1 MEVYI
6 RMKDKCGLE
15 NAVTHTLL
23 AMTLVY
29 AGGMSAA
36 DAANVNEVTG
46 NSASGAIIKEN
57 QTLSDTSLF
66 GWKYDDVTAATGGSV
81 TLNNADI
88 FIGSSLT
95 GLKGVYGGYS
105 AGGASTGNSVSVSG
119 YKHNTPFGNSIIY
132 GGYAGSGAADGN
144 KITFSNSKSSG
155 SLYGGWGKVGDV
167 KNSVVTITDST
178 ISSNVC
184 GGHTNVGTASNN
196 EVQITNSEISYVVVG
211 GEIFTESANANGAA
225 TNNKVTLIN
234 SSANIAYGGRVGGVF
249 YIATGDTSAN
259 GIGDATSNTLTIESL
274 KSGSAIDL
282 EQIYGGTVIG
292 KGSANGNKVIL
303 GKTGAGAVSMTDVQ
317 RLYGGGSKIGSSSLK
332 GGDANNNTIEIKGN
346 VTLGLSNTSSGGTTI
361 YGGYAAAGEAS
372 GNKITVDQGATVK
385 AYFIYGGN
393 SSSSSDSGLS
403 LTKNNQVIISGDVT
417 VGNSIAGGFATGKS
431 GVAGSVAQGNK
442 VEVTVGGKVTGPIRG
457 GISGYGSANE
467 NTVNVAGTVTGA
479 LVGGWSNNLGS
490 GVGTAN
496 SNTVTVSGT
505 VGDNIM
511 GGYSVKGGADS
522 NRLEITGNVTGYT
535 YGGYAGGSRTTDNA
549 SRNTVSIGNGG
560 TVGGNIIGGVSAKGS
575 ADNNTVQTQGS
586 GNLGGSVYGGQT
598 TAAAGSANG
607 NTVELGIGRT
617 VGGVV
622 YGGYAKGDGSTSGSA
637 SGNKVIVSGTV
648 NSTATQYTG
657 TVFGGYALTG
667 TADNNEVT
675 ISGGTIASQVMGGYS
690 STGAFGSGSAS
701 SNTVKIING
710 STVSSD
716 IYGGYTGMG
725 NANSNSILIESGTI
739 GGDIYGG
746 HTGYGTANNNSITI
760 RGAVDMSGRTIY
772 GGDSSSGNAKT
783 GNTLRFENTGGNI
796 KAIKNIDVLG
806 VSALSDNSKVLT
818 ITNGVADDLAN
829 TTVKLVASDSGLRV
843 GQQITLVQANSG
855 VIVGTTTLDQAT
867 LKKNTNAFISYD
879 FEEVAGL
886 SDKIAVVV
894 TGKEADTAN
903 ARALAESR
911 IAGVALLNQ
920 SSDLLIDQGFG
931 AVKFN
936 GEDVVKDT
944 YGFAITGGSSI
955 RYNTGSFVK
964 ANGFSLIAGLA
975 QKTTVDNGV
984 WHWGAFFENGH
995 SNYSTHN
1002 DGVDGAVRGDGDATY
1017 NGGGILARFD
1027 SASGMYGEASMRAG
1041 SIKNKFGGFAYNGGI
1056 GSYEDRST
1064 YYGAYLGLGQQR
1076 QLSKNTSLDIY
1087 GKYFYTHQ
1095 QGSDFEVLGEQVTT
1109 AAVKSSRM
1117 QLGGRLTKQV
1127 TAEVSYYGGVAWEY
1141 EFDGAADMAVAGAD
1155 LAAPSL
1161 KGSSGIV
1168 EMGIRLKPS
1177 KTDKITLDLG
1187 AQGHFGKRRG
1197 FSGGLQ
1203 INYSF

>member
-15 NAVTHTLL
+15 NAVAHTLL

-66 GWKYDDVTAATGGSV
+66 GWKYDDGTAATGGAV
-81 TLNNADI
+81 TLTNADI

-234 SSANIAYGGRVGGVF
+234 SSANIAYGGRVGGTWG
-249 YIATGDTSAN
+249 IATGDTSAN
-259 GIGDATSNTLTIESL
+259 GIGDATGNTLTIESL
-274 KSGSAIDL
+274 KSGSTINL
-282 EQIYGGTVIG
+282 EQIFGGVVTG
-292 KGSANGNKVIL
+292 QGNANSNKVVL
-303 GKTGAGAVSMTDVQ
+303 GKTGAGAVTMDKVNT
-317 RLYGGGSKIGSSSLK
+317 LYGGSQNGGGVR
-332 GGDANNNTIEIKGN
+332 GGDANGNEIAIRSN
-346 VTLGLSNTSSGGTTI
+346 VTLGTGTGSSNGTRI
-361 YGGYAAAGEAS
+361 YGGYAYAGAANQ
-372 GNKITVDQGATVK
+372 NKITIDNGAVVN
-385 AYFIYGGN
+385 AYFMYGGN
-393 SSSSSDSGLS
+393 SSGGAADGISQA
-403 LTKNNQVIISGDVT
+403 NQNQVIISGTVT
-417 VGNSIAGGFATGKS
+417 VGNSISGGFASGKS
-431 GVAGSVAQGNK
+431 GTAGSVAQGNK
-442 VEVTVGGKVTGPIRG
+442 IEVTVGGKVTGQIRG

-496 SNTVTVSGT
+496 SNTVTVSGAAGNN
-505 VGDNIM
+505 VM
-511 GGYSVKGGADS
+511 GGYSLKGGAD
-522 NRLEITGNVTGYT
+522 NNKLEITGSVTGYT

-560 TVGGNIIGGVSAKGS
+560 TVGDNIIGGVSAKGN
-575 ADNNTVQTQGS
+575 ADNNTVQIQGS

-607 NTVELGIGRT
+607 NTVEMGTGRT

-622 YGGYAKGDGSTSGSA
+622 YGGYAQGNGSASGSA
-637 SGNKVIVSGTV
+637 SSNKVTVSGTV

-667 TADNNEVT
+667 VADNNEVT
-675 ISGGTIASQVMGGYS
+675 ISGGTIASQVIGGYS
-690 STGAFGSGSAS
+690 STGNFSSGSAS

-725 NANSNSILIESGTI
+725 NANSNSILIEGSSI

-746 HTGYGTANNNSITI
+746 NTGVGTANNNSITI
-760 RGAVDMSGRTIY
+760 RGAVNLSNRTIY
-772 GGDSSSGNAKT
+772 GGSSSSGNAKT

-806 VSALSDNSKVLT
+806 VSALANNGNALT
-818 ITNGVADDLAN
+818 ITNGAIGDLAD
-829 TTVKLVASDSGLRV
+829 TTVKLVASDSGLQV

-855 VIVGTTTLDQAT
+855 VITNTTSLDQAT
-867 LKKNTNAFISYD
+867 LKKNSNAFISYD

-886 SDKIAVVV
+886 NDAIAVIV

-911 IAGVALLNQ
+911 AAGVALLNQ

-936 GEDVVKDT
+936 GEGVVKDT
-944 YGFAITGGSSI
+944 YGFATTGGSSI

-1041 SIKNKFGGFAYNGGI
+1041 SIKNKFGGFAYNGGT

-1109 AAVKSSRM
+1109 AAVKSSRI

-1177 KTDKITLDLG
+1177 KTGKITLDLG

>member
-1 MEVYI
+1 MGKKMGRQKEL
-6 RMKDKCGLE
+6 K
-15 NAVTHTLL
+15 L
-23 AMTLVY
+23 AMVVGCILTSSN
-29 AGGMSAA
+29 AWAA
-36 DAANVNEVTG
+36 DITG
-46 NSASGAIIKEN
+46 NSSSGSASLSN
-57 QTLSDTSLF
+57 QTQNSGGVY
-66 GWKYDDVTAATGGSV
+66 GWKYDDTSAATGGSV
-81 TLNNADI
+81 TLTNADVSYSP
-88 FIGSSLT
+88 GGT
-95 GLKGVYGGYS
+95 APKGVFGGYAANAAAQNNTVS
-105 AGGASTGNSVSVSG
+105 ITGTVAGAG
-119 YKHNTPFGNSIIY
+119 YAFANCSIY
-132 GGYAGSGAADGN
+132 GGYAGASTAAGN
-144 KITFSNSKSSG
+144 TVTLTNAKDTSS
-155 SLYGGWGKVGDV
+155 YGGWAVAGDAANNRITISGGTGTSATGGHSNAGAASGNNVKV
-167 KNSVVTITDST
+167 TDS
-178 ISSNVC
+178 
-184 GGHTNVGTASNN
+184 
-196 EVQITNSEISYVVVG
+196 EITYRVVG
-211 GEIFTESANANGAA
+211 GEIFTDGAVATGSASENSIELVNSV
-225 TNNKVTLIN
+225 TNTVH
-234 SSANIAYGGRVGGVF
+234 GGRVGGVF
-249 YIATGDTSAN
+249 YIATDDTNALAK
-259 GIGDATSNTLTIESL
+259 GDAANNTVTIESL
-274 KSGSAIDL
+274 KTSTGSVKL
-282 EQIYGGTVIG
+282 EYVYGGTVVG
-292 KGSANGNKVIL
+292 QGSANGNKVIL
-303 GKTGAGAVSMTDVQ
+303 GKTGAGTVSMTDVKQ
-317 RLYGGGSKIGSSSLK
+317 LYGGGVKSGSGGLK

-346 VTLGLSNTSSGGTTI
+346 VTLGLSNTSSGGTKI
-361 YGGYAAAGEAS
+361 LGGSASAGEAS
-372 GNKITVDQGATVK
+372 DNKITVDQGATVK
-385 AYFIYGGN
+385 AYYIYGGY
-393 SSSSSDSGLS
+393 SDKNAVNGLS

-442 VEVTVGGKVTGPIRG
+442 VEVTVGGKVTGAIRG
-457 GISGYGSANE
+457 GISAYGSANE
-467 NTVNVAGTVTGA
+467 NTVNVAGTVTGM
-479 LVGGWSNNLGS
+479 VTGGHANGS
-490 GVGTAN
+490 GNNAGTAN
-496 SNTVTVSGT
+496 SNQITVSGT
-505 VGDNIM
+505 AGDAVVGGWSV
-511 GGYSVKGGADS
+511 GGSAQA
-522 NRLEITGNVTGYT
+522 NRIEITGTATVTGAI
-535 YGGYAGGSRTTDNA
+535 YGGYAGG
-549 SRNTVSIGNGG
+549 G
-560 TVGGNIIGGVSAKGS
+560 
-575 ADNNTVQTQGS
+575 
-586 GNLGGSVYGGQT
+586 
-598 TAAAGSANG
+598 
-607 NTVELGIGRT
+607 
-617 VGGVV
+617 
-622 YGGYAKGDGSTSGSA
+622 
-637 SGNKVIVSGTV
+637 
-648 NSTATQYTG
+648 
-657 TVFGGYALTG
+657 
-667 TADNNEVT
+667 
-675 ISGGTIASQVMGGYS
+675 
-690 STGAFGSGSAS
+690 S
-701 SNTVKIING
+701 SNV
-710 STVSSD
+710 D
-716 IYGGYTGMG
+716 
-725 NANSNSILIESGTI
+725 SNSILIEGSSI

-746 HTGYGTANNNSITI
+746 YTAGSGNANNNSITI
-760 RGAVDMSGRTIY
+760 RGAVDLSNRTIY
-772 GGDSSSGNAKT
+772 GGSSNSGNAKT

-806 VSALSDNSKVLT
+806 VSALADNSKALT
-818 ITNGVADDLAN
+818 ITNGAADDLAN
-829 TTVKLVASDSGLRV
+829 TTVRLIAADDGLQV
-843 GQQITLVQANSG
+843 GKQITLLTANNAG
-855 VIVGTTTLDQAT
+855 VITNSTALDQSS
-867 LKKNTNAFISYD
+867 LKKSSNKFISYD
-879 FEEVAGL
+879 FEEVKGQ
-886 SDKIAVVV
+886 SDKIVVTV

-911 IAGVALLNQ
+911 AAGVALLNQ

-1027 SASGMYGEASMRAG
+1027 SAGGMYGEASMRAG

>member
-1 MEVYI
+1 MGRQKEL
-6 RMKDKCGLE
+6 K
-15 NAVTHTLL
+15 L
-23 AMTLVY
+23 AMVVGCILTSSN
-29 AGGMSAA
+29 AWAA
-36 DAANVNEVTG
+36 DITG
-46 NSASGAIIKEN
+46 NSSSGSASLNNSTQNNGGVY
-57 QTLSDTSLF
+57 
-66 GWKYDDVTAATGGSV
+66 GWKYDDTSAATGGSV
-81 TLNNADI
+81 TLTNADVSYSS
-88 FIGSSLT
+88 GSSASP
-95 GLKGVYGGYS
+95 KGVFGGYAANAAAQNNTVS
-105 AGGASTGNSVSVSG
+105 ITGTVASGGYAFANCS
-119 YKHNTPFGNSIIY
+119 IY
-132 GGYAGSGAADGN
+132 GGYAGTGAAEGN
-144 KITFSNSKSSG
+144 TVTLTNAKDTSS
-155 SLYGGWGKVGDV
+155 YGGWAVAGDAANNKIIISGGTGTSATGGHSNAGAASGNNVKV
-167 KNSVVTITDST
+167 TDS
-178 ISSNVC
+178 
-184 GGHTNVGTASNN
+184 
-196 EVQITNSEISYVVVG
+196 EIEYRVVG
-211 GEIFTESANANGAA
+211 GEIFTGSAPGTTA
-225 TNNKVTLIN
+225 TGSASGNSIELVNSVTN
-234 SSANIAYGGRVGGVF
+234 TVYGGRVGGTFDVS
-249 YIATGDTSAN
+249 TGDSSAVAE
-259 GIGDATSNTLTIESL
+259 GDATNNTVTIESL
-274 KSGSAIDL
+274 KTSAGSVKL
-282 EQIYGGTVIG
+282 EQVYGGTVIG

-417 VGNSIAGGFATGKS
+417 VGNSIAGGFANGKS
-431 GVAGSVAQGNK
+431 GVTGSVAQGNK
-442 VEVTVGGKVTGPIRG
+442 VEVTVGGKVTGAIRG
-457 GISGYGSANE
+457 GISAYGSANE

-505 VGDNIM
+505 AGDNVM
-511 GGYSVKGGADS
+511 GGYS
-522 NRLEITGNVTGYT
+522 
-535 YGGYAGGSRTTDNA
+535 
-549 SRNTVSIGNGG
+549 
-560 TVGGNIIGGVSAKGS
+560 
-575 ADNNTVQTQGS
+575 
-586 GNLGGSVYGGQT
+586 
-598 TAAAGSANG
+598 
-607 NTVELGIGRT
+607 
-617 VGGVV
+617 
-622 YGGYAKGDGSTSGSA
+622 
-637 SGNKVIVSGTV
+637 
-648 NSTATQYTG
+648 
-657 TVFGGYALTG
+657 LTG
-667 TADNNEVT
+667 AADNNEVT
-675 ISGGTIASQVMGGYS
+675 ISGGTIASQVIGGYS
-690 STGAFGSGSAS
+690 STGNFSSGSAS

-746 HTGYGTANNNSITI
+746 NTGYGTANNNSITI
-760 RGAVDMSGRTIY
+760 RGAVNLSGRTIY
-772 GGDSSSGNAKT
+772 GGSSSSGNAKT

-806 VSALSDNSKVLT
+806 VSALADNSKALT
-818 ITNGVADDLAN
+818 ITNGAADDLAN
-829 TTVKLVASDSGLRV
+829 TTVRLIAADDGLQV
-843 GQQITLVQANSG
+843 GKQITLLTANAG
-855 VIVGTTTLDQAT
+855 VITNSTALDQSS
-867 LKKNTNAFISYD
+867 LKKSSNKFISYD
-879 FEEVAGL
+879 FEEVKGL
-886 SDKIAVVV
+886 SNQIAVTV

-936 GEDVVKDT
+936 GEGVAKDT
-944 YGFAITGGSSI
+944 YGFAIMGGSSI

-975 QKTTVDNGV
+975 QKTTMDNGV

-1041 SIKNKFGGFAYNGGI
+1041 IIKNKFGGFAYNGGI

-1087 GKYFYTHQ
+1087 GKYFYIHQ

-1117 QLGGRLTKQV
+1117 QIGGRLTKQL
-1127 TAEVSYYGGVAWEY
+1127 TADVSYYGGVAWEY

-1177 KTDKITLDLG
+1177 KTGKITLDLG

>member
-1 MEVYI
+1 MGRQKEL
-6 RMKDKCGLE
+6 K
-15 NAVTHTLL
+15 L
-23 AMTLVY
+23 AMVVGCILTSSN
-29 AGGMSAA
+29 AWAA
-36 DAANVNEVTG
+36 DITG
-46 NSASGAIIKEN
+46 NSSSGSASLSN
-57 QTLSDTSLF
+57 QTQNNGGVY
-66 GWKYDDVTAATGGSV
+66 GWKYDDTSAATGGSV
-81 TLNNADI
+81 TLTNADVSY
-88 FIGSSLT
+88 GSGGT
-95 GLKGVYGGYS
+95 APKGVFGGYAANAAAQNNTVS
-105 AGGASTGNSVSVSG
+105 ITGTNVSVG
-119 YKHNTPFGNSIIY
+119 YAFANCSIY
-132 GGYAGSGAADGN
+132 GGYAGSGTAAGN
-144 KITFSNSKSSG
+144 TVTLTNAKDTSS
-155 SLYGGWGKVGDV
+155 YGGWAVAGDAANNKIIISGGTGTSATGGHSNAGAASGNNVKV
-167 KNSVVTITDST
+167 TDS
-178 ISSNVC
+178 
-184 GGHTNVGTASNN
+184 
-196 EVQITNSEISYVVVG
+196 EIEYRVVG
-211 GEIFTESANANGAA
+211 GEIFTGSAPGTTA
-225 TNNKVTLIN
+225 TGSASGNSIELVNSVTN
-234 SSANIAYGGRVGGVF
+234 TVYGGRVGGTFDVS
-249 YIATGDTSAN
+249 TGDSSAVAE
-259 GIGDATSNTLTIESL
+259 GDATNNTVTIESL
-274 KSGSAIDL
+274 KTSAGSVKL
-282 EQIYGGTVIG
+282 EQVYGGTVIG

-417 VGNSIAGGFATGKS
+417 VGNSIAGGFANGKS
-431 GVAGSVAQGNK
+431 GVTGSVAQGNK
-442 VEVTVGGKVTGPIRG
+442 VEVTVGGKVTGAIRG
-457 GISGYGSANE
+457 GISAYGSANE
-467 NTVNVAGTVTGA
+467 NTVNVAGTVTGM
-479 LVGGWSNNLGS
+479 VTGGHANGS
-490 GVGTAN
+490 GNNAGTAN
-496 SNTVTVSGT
+496 SNQITVSGT
-505 VGDNIM
+505 AGNAVVG
-511 GGYSVKGGADS
+511 GWSVAGSAQA
-522 NRLEITGNVTGYT
+522 NRIEITGTATVTGAI
-535 YGGYAGGSRTTDNA
+535 YGGYAGG
-549 SRNTVSIGNGG
+549 G
-560 TVGGNIIGGVSAKGS
+560 
-575 ADNNTVQTQGS
+575 
-586 GNLGGSVYGGQT
+586 
-598 TAAAGSANG
+598 
-607 NTVELGIGRT
+607 
-617 VGGVV
+617 
-622 YGGYAKGDGSTSGSA
+622 
-637 SGNKVIVSGTV
+637 
-648 NSTATQYTG
+648 
-657 TVFGGYALTG
+657 
-667 TADNNEVT
+667 
-675 ISGGTIASQVMGGYS
+675 
-690 STGAFGSGSAS
+690 S
-701 SNTVKIING
+701 SNV
-710 STVSSD
+710 D
-716 IYGGYTGMG
+716 
-725 NANSNSILIESGTI
+725 SNSILIESGTI

-746 HTGYGTANNNSITI
+746 YTGGSGNANNNSITI
-760 RGAVDMSGRTIY
+760 RGAVDLSNRTIY
-772 GGDSSSGNAKT
+772 GGSSSSGNAKT

-806 VSALSDNSKVLT
+806 VSALADNSKVLT
-818 ITNGVADDLAN
+818 ITNGTSGDLAN
-829 TTVKLVASDSGLRV
+829 TTVRLIAADDGLQV
-843 GQQITLVQANSG
+843 GKQITLLTANAG
-855 VIVGTTTLDQAT
+855 VITNSTALDQSS
-867 LKKNTNAFISYD
+867 LKKSSNKFISYD
-879 FEEVAGL
+879 FEEVKGQ
-886 SDKIAVVV
+886 SDKIVVTV

-911 IAGVALLNQ
+911 AAGVALLNQ

-1027 SASGMYGEASMRAG
+1027 SAGGMYGEASMRAG
-1041 SIKNKFGGFAYNGGI
+1041 SIKNKFGGFAYNGGT

-1177 KTDKITLDLG
+1177 KTGKITLDLG

>member
-1 MEVYI
+1 
-6 RMKDKCGLE
+6 
-15 NAVTHTLL
+15 
-23 AMTLVY
+23 
-29 AGGMSAA
+29 
-36 DAANVNEVTG
+36 
-46 NSASGAIIKEN
+46 
-57 QTLSDTSLF
+57 
-66 GWKYDDVTAATGGSV
+66 
-81 TLNNADI
+81 
-88 FIGSSLT
+88 
-95 GLKGVYGGYS
+95 
-105 AGGASTGNSVSVSG
+105 
-119 YKHNTPFGNSIIY
+119 
-132 GGYAGSGAADGN
+132 
-144 KITFSNSKSSG
+144 
-155 SLYGGWGKVGDV
+155 
-167 KNSVVTITDST
+167 
-178 ISSNVC
+178 
-184 GGHTNVGTASNN
+184 
-196 EVQITNSEISYVVVG
+196 
-211 GEIFTESANANGAA
+211 
-225 TNNKVTLIN
+225 
-234 SSANIAYGGRVGGVF
+234 
-249 YIATGDTSAN
+249 
-259 GIGDATSNTLTIESL
+259 
-274 KSGSAIDL
+274 
-282 EQIYGGTVIG
+282 
-292 KGSANGNKVIL
+292 
-303 GKTGAGAVSMTDVQ
+303 MTDVQ

-417 VGNSIAGGFATGKS
+417 VGNSIAGGFANGKS
-431 GVAGSVAQGNK
+431 GVTGSVAQGNK
-442 VEVTVGGKVTGPIRG
+442 VEVTVGGKVTGAIRG
-457 GISGYGSANE
+457 GISAYGSANE
-467 NTVNVAGTVTGA
+467 NTVNVAGTVTGM
-479 LVGGWSNNLGS
+479 VTGGHANGS
-490 GVGTAN
+490 GNNAGTAN
-496 SNTVTVSGT
+496 SNQITVSGT
-505 VGDNIM
+505 AGNAVVG
-511 GGYSVKGGADS
+511 GWSVAGSAQA
-522 NRLEITGNVTGYT
+522 NRIEITGTATVTG
-535 YGGYAGGSRTTDNA
+535 A
-549 SRNTVSIGNGG
+549 
-560 TVGGNIIGGVSAKGS
+560 
-575 ADNNTVQTQGS
+575 
-586 GNLGGSVYGGQT
+586 
-598 TAAAGSANG
+598 
-607 NTVELGIGRT
+607 
-617 VGGVV
+617 
-622 YGGYAKGDGSTSGSA
+622 
-637 SGNKVIVSGTV
+637 
-648 NSTATQYTG
+648 
-657 TVFGGYALTG
+657 
-667 TADNNEVT
+667 
-675 ISGGTIASQVMGGYS
+675 
-690 STGAFGSGSAS
+690 
-701 SNTVKIING
+701 
-710 STVSSD
+710 

-760 RGAVDMSGRTIY
+760 RGAVDLSGRTIY

-806 VSALSDNSKVLT
+806 VSALADNSKVLT
-818 ITNGVADDLAN
+818 ITNGAADDLAN

-855 VIVGTTTLDQAT
+855 VITGTTILDQAT
-867 LKKNTNAFISYD
+867 LKKNTNAFIRYD

-944 YGFAITGGSSI
+944 YGFAIMGGSSI

-984 WHWGAFFENGH
+984 WHLGAFFENGH

-1017 NGGGILARFD
+1017 NGGILARFD
-1027 SASGMYGEASMRAG
+1027 SAGGMYGEASMRAG
-1041 SIKNKFGGFAYNGGI
+1041 SIKNKFGGFAYNGGT

>member
-1 MEVYI
+1 MGKKMGRQKEL
-6 RMKDKCGLE
+6 K
-15 NAVTHTLL
+15 L
-23 AMTLVY
+23 AMVVGCILTSSN
-29 AGGMSAA
+29 AWDA
-36 DAANVNEVTG
+36 DITG
-46 NSASGAIIKEN
+46 NSSSGSASLSN
-57 QTLSDTSLF
+57 QTQNSGGVYGL
-66 GWKYDDVTAATGGSV
+66 KYDDTSAATGGSV
-81 TLNNADI
+81 TLTNADVSY
-88 FIGSSLT
+88 GSGGT
-95 GLKGVYGGYS
+95 APKGVFGGYAANAAAQNNTVS
-105 AGGASTGNSVSVSG
+105 ITGTNVSVG
-119 YKHNTPFGNSIIY
+119 YAFANCSIY
-132 GGYAGSGAADGN
+132 GGYAGSGTAAGN
-144 KITFSNSKSSG
+144 TVTLTNAKDTSS
-155 SLYGGWGKVGDV
+155 YGGWAVAGDAANNKIIISGGTGTSATGGHSNAGAASGNNVKV
-167 KNSVVTITDST
+167 TDS
-178 ISSNVC
+178 
-184 GGHTNVGTASNN
+184 
-196 EVQITNSEISYVVVG
+196 EIEYRVVG
-211 GEIFTESANANGAA
+211 GEIFTGSAPGTTA
-225 TNNKVTLIN
+225 TGSASGNSIELVNSVTN
-234 SSANIAYGGRVGGVF
+234 TVYGGRVGGTFDVS
-249 YIATGDTSAN
+249 TGDSSAVAE
-259 GIGDATSNTLTIESL
+259 GDATNNTVTIESL
-274 KSGSAIDL
+274 KTSAGSVKL
-282 EQIYGGTVIG
+282 EQVYGGTVIG

-417 VGNSIAGGFATGKS
+417 VGNSIAGGFANGKS
-431 GVAGSVAQGNK
+431 GVTGSVAQGNK
-442 VEVTVGGKVTGPIRG
+442 VEVTVGGKVTGAIRG
-457 GISGYGSANE
+457 GISAYGSANE
-467 NTVNVAGTVTGA
+467 NTVNVVGTVTGM
-479 LVGGWSNNLGS
+479 VTGGHANGS
-490 GVGTAN
+490 GNNAGTAN
-496 SNTVTVSGT
+496 SNQITVSGT
-505 VGDNIM
+505 AGNAVVG
-511 GGYSVKGGADS
+511 GWSAAGSAQA
-522 NRLEITGNVTGYT
+522 NRIEITGTATVTGAI
-535 YGGYAGGSRTTDNA
+535 YGGYAGG
-549 SRNTVSIGNGG
+549 G
-560 TVGGNIIGGVSAKGS
+560 
-575 ADNNTVQTQGS
+575 
-586 GNLGGSVYGGQT
+586 
-598 TAAAGSANG
+598 
-607 NTVELGIGRT
+607 
-617 VGGVV
+617 
-622 YGGYAKGDGSTSGSA
+622 
-637 SGNKVIVSGTV
+637 
-648 NSTATQYTG
+648 
-657 TVFGGYALTG
+657 
-667 TADNNEVT
+667 
-675 ISGGTIASQVMGGYS
+675 
-690 STGAFGSGSAS
+690 S
-701 SNTVKIING
+701 SNV
-710 STVSSD
+710 D
-716 IYGGYTGMG
+716 
-725 NANSNSILIESGTI
+725 SNSILIESGTI

-746 HTGYGTANNNSITI
+746 YTGGSGNANNNSITI
-760 RGAVDMSGRTIY
+760 RGAVNLSGRTIY
-772 GGDSSSGNAKT
+772 GGSSNSGNAKT

-806 VSALSDNSKVLT
+806 VSALSDNSKALT
-818 ITNGVADDLAN
+818 ITNGAADDLAN
-829 TTVKLVASDSGLRV
+829 TTVRLIAADDGLQV
-843 GQQITLVQANSG
+843 GKQITLLTANAG
-855 VIVGTTTLDQAT
+855 VITNSTALDQSS
-867 LKKNTNAFISYD
+867 LKKSSNKFISYD
-879 FEEVAGL
+879 FEEVKGQ
-886 SDKIAVVV
+886 SDKIVVTV

-911 IAGVALLNQ
+911 AAGVALLNQ

-964 ANGFSLIAGLA
+964 ANGFSLIAGLV

-1027 SASGMYGEASMRAG
+1027 SAGGMYGEASMRAG
-1041 SIKNKFGGFAYNGGI
+1041 SIKNKFGGFAYNGGT

>member
-1 MEVYI
+1 MGRQKEL
-6 RMKDKCGLE
+6 K
-15 NAVTHTLL
+15 L
-23 AMTLVY
+23 AMVVGCILTSSN
-29 AGGMSAA
+29 AWAA
-36 DAANVNEVTG
+36 DITG
-46 NSASGAIIKEN
+46 NSSSGSASLSN
-57 QTLSDTSLF
+57 QTQNSGGVY
-66 GWKYDDVTAATGGSV
+66 GWKYDDTSAATGGSV
-81 TLNNADI
+81 TLTNADVSYSN
-88 FIGSSLT
+88 SSSASP
-95 GLKGVYGGYS
+95 KGVFGGYAANAAAQNNTVS
-105 AGGASTGNSVSVSG
+105 ITGTVASGGYAFANCS
-119 YKHNTPFGNSIIY
+119 IY
-132 GGYAGSGAADGN
+132 GGYAGSGTAAGN
-144 KITFSNSKSSG
+144 TVTLTNAKDTSS
-155 SLYGGWGKVGDV
+155 YGGWAVAGDAANNRITISGGTGTSATGGHSNAGAASGNNVKV
-167 KNSVVTITDST
+167 TDS
-178 ISSNVC
+178 
-184 GGHTNVGTASNN
+184 
-196 EVQITNSEISYVVVG
+196 EIEYRVVG
-211 GEIFTESANANGAA
+211 GEIFTDGAVATGSASGNSIELVNSV
-225 TNNKVTLIN
+225 TNTVH
-234 SSANIAYGGRVGGVF
+234 GGRVGGTFDVS
-249 YIATGDTSAN
+249 TGDSSAVAE
-259 GIGDATSNTLTIESL
+259 GDATNNTVTIESL
-274 KSGSAIDL
+274 KTSAGSVKL
-282 EQIYGGTVIG
+282 EQVYGGTVIG

-442 VEVTVGGKVTGPIRG
+442 VEVTVGGKVTGAIRG
-457 GISGYGSANE
+457 GISAYGSANE
-467 NTVNVAGTVTGA
+467 NTVNVAGTVTGM
-479 LVGGWSNNLGS
+479 VTGGHANGS
-490 GVGTAN
+490 GNNAGTAN
-496 SNTVTVSGT
+496 SNQITVSGT
-505 VGDNIM
+505 AGNAVVG
-511 GGYSVKGGADS
+511 GWSVAGSAQA
-522 NRLEITGNVTGYT
+522 NRIEITG
-535 YGGYAGGSRTTDNA
+535 
-549 SRNTVSIGNGG
+549 
-560 TVGGNIIGGVSAKGS
+560 
-575 ADNNTVQTQGS
+575 
-586 GNLGGSVYGGQT
+586 
-598 TAAAGSANG
+598 TA
-607 NTVELGIGRT
+607 
-617 VGGVV
+617 
-622 YGGYAKGDGSTSGSA
+622 
-637 SGNKVIVSGTV
+637 
-648 NSTATQYTG
+648 
-657 TVFGGYALTG
+657 
-667 TADNNEVT
+667 
-675 ISGGTIASQVMGGYS
+675 
-690 STGAFGSGSAS
+690 
-701 SNTVKIING
+701 
-710 STVSSD
+710 TVSSD

-760 RGAVDMSGRTIY
+760 RGAVNLSGRTIY
-772 GGDSSSGNAKT
+772 GGSSNSGNAKT

-806 VSALSDNSKVLT
+806 VSALADNSKALT
-818 ITNGVADDLAN
+818 ITNGAADDLAN
-829 TTVKLVASDSGLRV
+829 TTVRLIAADDGLQV
-843 GQQITLVQANSG
+843 GKQITLLTANAG
-855 VIVGTTTLDQAT
+855 VITNSTALDQSS
-867 LKKNTNAFISYD
+867 LKKSSNKFISYD
-879 FEEVAGL
+879 FEEVKGQ
-886 SDKIAVVV
+886 SDKIVVTV

-911 IAGVALLNQ
+911 AAGVALLNQ

-1027 SASGMYGEASMRAG
+1027 SAGGMYGEASMRAG
-1041 SIKNKFGGFAYNGGI
+1041 SIKNKFGGFAYNGGT

-1117 QLGGRLTKQV
+1117 QIGGRLTKQV

-1177 KTDKITLDLG
+1177 KTGKITLDLG

>member
-1 MEVYI
+1 MGRQKEL
-6 RMKDKCGLE
+6 K
-15 NAVTHTLL
+15 L
-23 AMTLVY
+23 AMVVGCILTSSN
-29 AGGMSAA
+29 AWAA
-36 DAANVNEVTG
+36 DITG
-46 NSASGAIIKEN
+46 NSSSGSASLSN
-57 QTLSDTSLF
+57 QTQNSGGVY
-66 GWKYDDVTAATGGSV
+66 GWKYDDTSAATGGSV
-81 TLNNADI
+81 TLTNADVSYSS
-88 FIGSSLT
+88 GSSASP
-95 GLKGVYGGYS
+95 KGVFGGYAANAAAQNNTVS
-105 AGGASTGNSVSVSG
+105 ITGTVAGAG
-119 YKHNTPFGNSIIY
+119 YAFANCSIY
-132 GGYAGSGAADGN
+132 GGYAGSGTAAGN
-144 KITFSNSKSSG
+144 TVTLTNAKDTSS
-155 SLYGGWGKVGDV
+155 YGGWAVAGDAANNRITISGGTGTSATGGHSNAGAASGNNVKV
-167 KNSVVTITDST
+167 TDS
-178 ISSNVC
+178 
-184 GGHTNVGTASNN
+184 
-196 EVQITNSEISYVVVG
+196 EIEYRVVG
-211 GEIFTESANANGAA
+211 GEIFTDGAVATGSASENSIELVNSV
-225 TNNKVTLIN
+225 TNTVH
-234 SSANIAYGGRVGGVF
+234 GGRVGGTFDVS
-249 YIATGDTSAN
+249 TGDSSAVAE
-259 GIGDATSNTLTIESL
+259 GDATNNTVTIESL
-274 KSGSAIDL
+274 KTSAGSVKL
-282 EQIYGGTVIG
+282 EQVYGGTVIG

-303 GKTGAGAVSMTDVQ
+303 GKTGAGTVSMTDVKQ
-317 RLYGGGSKIGSSSLK
+317 LYGGGVKSGSGGLK

-361 YGGYAAAGEAS
+361 LGGSAFAGEAS
-372 GNKITVDQGATVK
+372 GNKITVDQGATVN
-385 AYFIYGGN
+385 AYYIYGGY
-393 SSSSSDSGLS
+393 SDKNAVNGIS
-403 LTKNNQVIISGDVT
+403 LAKNNQVIISGDVT
-417 VGNSIAGGFATGKS
+417 VGNSISGGFASGKS
-431 GVAGSVAQGNK
+431 GTAGSVAQGNK
-442 VEVTVGGKVTGPIRG
+442 IEVTVGGKVTGPIRG

-467 NTVNVAGTVTGA
+467 NTVNVAGTVTGM
-479 LVGGWSNNLGS
+479 VTGGHANGS
-490 GVGTAN
+490 GNNAGTAN
-496 SNTVTVSGT
+496 SNQITVSGT
-505 VGDNIM
+505 AGNAVVG
-511 GGYSVKGGADS
+511 GWSAAGSAQA
-522 NRLEITGNVTGYT
+522 NRIEITGTATVTGT
-535 YGGYAGGSRTTDNA
+535 IYGGYAGG
-549 SRNTVSIGNGG
+549 G
-560 TVGGNIIGGVSAKGS
+560 
-575 ADNNTVQTQGS
+575 
-586 GNLGGSVYGGQT
+586 
-598 TAAAGSANG
+598 
-607 NTVELGIGRT
+607 
-617 VGGVV
+617 
-622 YGGYAKGDGSTSGSA
+622 
-637 SGNKVIVSGTV
+637 
-648 NSTATQYTG
+648 
-657 TVFGGYALTG
+657 
-667 TADNNEVT
+667 
-675 ISGGTIASQVMGGYS
+675 
-690 STGAFGSGSAS
+690 S
-701 SNTVKIING
+701 SNV
-710 STVSSD
+710 D
-716 IYGGYTGMG
+716 
-725 NANSNSILIESGTI
+725 SNSILIESGTI

-746 HTGYGTANNNSITI
+746 YTAGSGNANNNSITI
-760 RGAVDMSGRTIY
+760 RGAVNLSGRTIY

-806 VSALSDNSKVLT
+806 VSALADNSKALT
-818 ITNGVADDLAN
+818 ITNGAADDLAN
-829 TTVKLVASDSGLRV
+829 TTVRLIAADDGLQV
-843 GQQITLVQANSG
+843 GKQITLLTANAG
-855 VIVGTTTLDQAT
+855 VITNSTALDQSS
-867 LKKNTNAFISYD
+867 LKKSSNKFISYD
-879 FEEVAGL
+879 FEEVKGL
-886 SDKIAVVV
+886 SNQIAVTV

-911 IAGVALLNQ
+911 AAGVALLNQ

-1027 SASGMYGEASMRAG
+1027 SAGGMYGEASMRAG
-1041 SIKNKFGGFAYNGGI
+1041 SIKNKFGGFAYNGGT

>member
-1 MEVYI
+1 MGRQKEL
-6 RMKDKCGLE
+6 K
-15 NAVTHTLL
+15 L
-23 AMTLVY
+23 AMVVGCILTSSN
-29 AGGMSAA
+29 AWAA
-36 DAANVNEVTG
+36 DITG
-46 NSASGAIIKEN
+46 NSSSGSASLSN
-57 QTLSDTSLF
+57 QTQNSGGVY
-66 GWKYDDVTAATGGSV
+66 GWKYDDTSAATGGSV
-81 TLNNADI
+81 TLTNADVSY
-88 FIGSSLT
+88 SSSSSASP
-95 GLKGVYGGYS
+95 KGVFGGYAANAAAQNNTVS
-105 AGGASTGNSVSVSG
+105 ITGTVASGGYAFANCS
-119 YKHNTPFGNSIIY
+119 IY
-132 GGYAGSGAADGN
+132 GGYAGSGTAAGN
-144 KITFSNSKSSG
+144 TVTLTNAKDTSS
-155 SLYGGWGKVGDV
+155 YGGWAVAGDAANNRITISGGTGTSATGGHSNAGAASGNNVKV
-167 KNSVVTITDST
+167 TDS
-178 ISSNVC
+178 
-184 GGHTNVGTASNN
+184 
-196 EVQITNSEISYVVVG
+196 EIEYRVVG
-211 GEIFTESANANGAA
+211 GEIFTDGAVATGSASGNSIELVNSV
-225 TNNKVTLIN
+225 TNTVH
-234 SSANIAYGGRVGGVF
+234 GGRVGGTFDVS
-249 YIATGDTSAN
+249 TGDSSAVAE
-259 GIGDATSNTLTIESL
+259 GDATNNTVTIESL
-274 KSGSAIDL
+274 KTSAGSVKL
-282 EQIYGGTVIG
+282 EQVYGGTVIG

-442 VEVTVGGKVTGPIRG
+442 VEVTVGGKVTGAIRG
-457 GISGYGSANE
+457 GISAYGSANE
-467 NTVNVAGTVTGA
+467 NTVNVAGTVTGM
-479 LVGGWSNNLGS
+479 VTGGHANGS
-490 GVGTAN
+490 GNNAGTAN
-496 SNTVTVSGT
+496 SNQITVSGT
-505 VGDNIM
+505 AGNAVVG
-511 GGYSVKGGADS
+511 GWSVAGSAQA
-522 NRLEITGNVTGYT
+522 NRIEITG
-535 YGGYAGGSRTTDNA
+535 
-549 SRNTVSIGNGG
+549 
-560 TVGGNIIGGVSAKGS
+560 
-575 ADNNTVQTQGS
+575 
-586 GNLGGSVYGGQT
+586 
-598 TAAAGSANG
+598 TA
-607 NTVELGIGRT
+607 
-617 VGGVV
+617 
-622 YGGYAKGDGSTSGSA
+622 
-637 SGNKVIVSGTV
+637 
-648 NSTATQYTG
+648 
-657 TVFGGYALTG
+657 
-667 TADNNEVT
+667 
-675 ISGGTIASQVMGGYS
+675 
-690 STGAFGSGSAS
+690 
-701 SNTVKIING
+701 
-710 STVSSD
+710 TVSSD

-760 RGAVDMSGRTIY
+760 RGAVNLSGRTIY
-772 GGDSSSGNAKT
+772 GGSSNSGNAKT

-806 VSALSDNSKVLT
+806 VSALADNSKALT
-818 ITNGVADDLAN
+818 ITNGAADDLAN
-829 TTVKLVASDSGLRV
+829 TTVRLIAADDGLQV
-843 GQQITLVQANSG
+843 GKQITLLTANAG
-855 VIVGTTTLDQAT
+855 VITNSTALDQSS
-867 LKKNTNAFISYD
+867 LKKSSNKFISYD
-879 FEEVAGL
+879 FEEVKGQ
-886 SDKIAVVV
+886 SDKIVVTV

-911 IAGVALLNQ
+911 AAGVALLNQ

-1027 SASGMYGEASMRAG
+1027 SAGGMYGEASMRAG
-1041 SIKNKFGGFAYNGGI
+1041 SIKNKFGGFAYNGGT

-1117 QLGGRLTKQV
+1117 QIGGRLTKQV

-1177 KTDKITLDLG
+1177 KTGKITLDLG

>member
-1 MEVYI
+1 
-6 RMKDKCGLE
+6 MKDKCGLE

>member
-1 MEVYI
+1 MGRQKEL
-6 RMKDKCGLE
+6 K
-15 NAVTHTLL
+15 L
-23 AMTLVY
+23 AMVVGCILTSSN
-29 AGGMSAA
+29 AWAA
-36 DAANVNEVTG
+36 DITG
-46 NSASGAIIKEN
+46 NSSSGSASLSN
-57 QTLSDTSLF
+57 QTQNSGGVY
-66 GWKYDDVTAATGGSV
+66 GWKYDDTSAATGGSV
-81 TLNNADI
+81 TLTNADVSYSN
-88 FIGSSLT
+88 SSSASP
-95 GLKGVYGGYS
+95 KGVFGGYAANAAAQNNTVS
-105 AGGASTGNSVSVSG
+105 ITGTVASGGYAFANCS
-119 YKHNTPFGNSIIY
+119 IY
-132 GGYAGSGAADGN
+132 GGYAGSGTAAGN
-144 KITFSNSKSSG
+144 TVTLTNAKDTSS
-155 SLYGGWGKVGDV
+155 YGGWAVAGDAANNRITISGGTGTSATGGHSNAGAASGNNVKV
-167 KNSVVTITDST
+167 TDS
-178 ISSNVC
+178 
-184 GGHTNVGTASNN
+184 
-196 EVQITNSEISYVVVG
+196 EIEYRVVG
-211 GEIFTESANANGAA
+211 GEIFTDGAVATGSASGNSIELVNSV
-225 TNNKVTLIN
+225 TNTVH
-234 SSANIAYGGRVGGVF
+234 GGRVGGTFDVS
-249 YIATGDTSAN
+249 TGDSSAVAE
-259 GIGDATSNTLTIESL
+259 GDATNNTVTIESL
-274 KSGSAIDL
+274 KTSAGSVKL
-282 EQIYGGTVIG
+282 EQVYGGTVIG

-403 LTKNNQVIISGDVT
+403 LKKNNQVIISGDVT

-442 VEVTVGGKVTGPIRG
+442 VEVTVGGKVTGAIRG
-457 GISGYGSANE
+457 GISAYGSANE
-467 NTVNVAGTVTGA
+467 NTVNVAGTVTGM
-479 LVGGWSNNLGS
+479 VTGGHANGS
-490 GVGTAN
+490 GNNAGTAN
-496 SNTVTVSGT
+496 SNQITVSGT
-505 VGDNIM
+505 AGNAVVG
-511 GGYSVKGGADS
+511 GWSVAGSAQA
-522 NRLEITGNVTGYT
+522 NRIEITG
-535 YGGYAGGSRTTDNA
+535 
-549 SRNTVSIGNGG
+549 
-560 TVGGNIIGGVSAKGS
+560 
-575 ADNNTVQTQGS
+575 
-586 GNLGGSVYGGQT
+586 
-598 TAAAGSANG
+598 TA
-607 NTVELGIGRT
+607 
-617 VGGVV
+617 
-622 YGGYAKGDGSTSGSA
+622 
-637 SGNKVIVSGTV
+637 
-648 NSTATQYTG
+648 
-657 TVFGGYALTG
+657 
-667 TADNNEVT
+667 
-675 ISGGTIASQVMGGYS
+675 
-690 STGAFGSGSAS
+690 
-701 SNTVKIING
+701 
-710 STVSSD
+710 TVSSD

-760 RGAVDMSGRTIY
+760 RGAVNLSGRTIY
-772 GGDSSSGNAKT
+772 GGSSNSGNAKT

-806 VSALSDNSKVLT
+806 VSALADNSKALT
-818 ITNGVADDLAN
+818 ITNGAADDLAN
-829 TTVKLVASDSGLRV
+829 TTVRLIAADDGLQV
-843 GQQITLVQANSG
+843 GKQITLLTANAG
-855 VIVGTTTLDQAT
+855 VITNSTALDQSS
-867 LKKNTNAFISYD
+867 LKKSSNKFISYD
-879 FEEVAGL
+879 FEEVKGQ
-886 SDKIAVVV
+886 SDKIVVTV

-911 IAGVALLNQ
+911 AAGVALLNQ

-1027 SASGMYGEASMRAG
+1027 SAGGMYGEASMRAG
-1041 SIKNKFGGFAYNGGI
+1041 SIKNKFGGFAYNGGT

-1117 QLGGRLTKQV
+1117 QIGGRLTKQV

-1177 KTDKITLDLG
+1177 KTGKITLDLG

>member
-1 MEVYI
+1 MGRQKEL
-6 RMKDKCGLE
+6 K
-15 NAVTHTLL
+15 L
-23 AMTLVY
+23 AMVVGCILTSSN
-29 AGGMSAA
+29 AWAA
-36 DAANVNEVTG
+36 DITG
-46 NSASGAIIKEN
+46 NSSSGSASLSN
-57 QTLSDTSLF
+57 QTQNSGGVY
-66 GWKYDDVTAATGGSV
+66 GWKYDDTSAATGGSV
-81 TLNNADI
+81 TLTNADVSYSS
-88 FIGSSLT
+88 GSSASP
-95 GLKGVYGGYS
+95 KGVFGGYAANAAAQNNTVS
-105 AGGASTGNSVSVSG
+105 ITGTVASGGYAFANCS
-119 YKHNTPFGNSIIY
+119 IY
-132 GGYAGSGAADGN
+132 GGYAGAGTTAGN
-144 KITFSNSKSSG
+144 TVTLTNAKDTSS
-155 SLYGGWGKVGDV
+155 YGGWAVAGDAANNRIIISGGTGTSATGGHSNAGAASGNNVKV
-167 KNSVVTITDST
+167 TDS
-178 ISSNVC
+178 
-184 GGHTNVGTASNN
+184 
-196 EVQITNSEISYVVVG
+196 EIEYRVVG
-211 GEIFTESANANGAA
+211 GEIFTGSAPGTTA
-225 TNNKVTLIN
+225 TGSASGNSIELVNSVTN
-234 SSANIAYGGRVGGVF
+234 TVYGGRVGGTFDVS
-249 YIATGDTSAN
+249 TGDSSAVAE
-259 GIGDATSNTLTIESL
+259 GDATNNTVTIESL
-274 KSGSAIDL
+274 KTSAGSVKL
-282 EQIYGGTVIG
+282 EQVYGGTVIG

-303 GKTGAGAVSMTDVQ
+303 GKTGAGAVSMTDVKQ
-317 RLYGGGSKIGSSSLK
+317 LYGGGVKSGSGGLK

-361 YGGYAAAGEAS
+361 LGGSAFAGEAS
-372 GNKITVDQGATVK
+372 DNKITVDQGATVK
-385 AYFIYGGN
+385 AYYIYGGY
-393 SSSSSDSGLS
+393 SDKNAVNGIS
-403 LTKNNQVIISGDVT
+403 LAKNNQIIISGDVT
-417 VGNSIAGGFATGKS
+417 VGNSISGGFASGKS
-431 GVAGSVAQGNK
+431 GIAGSVAQGNK
-442 VEVTVGGKVTGPIRG
+442 IEVTVGGKVTGPIRG

-467 NTVNVAGTVTGA
+467 NTVNVAGTVTGM
-479 LVGGWSNNLGS
+479 VTGGHANGS
-490 GVGTAN
+490 GNNAGTAN
-496 SNTVTVSGT
+496 SNQITVSGT
-505 VGDNIM
+505 AGDAVVG
-511 GGYSVKGGADS
+511 GWSVAGSAQA
-522 NRLEITGNVTGYT
+522 NRIEITGTATVTGAI
-535 YGGYAGGSRTTDNA
+535 YGGYAGG
-549 SRNTVSIGNGG
+549 G
-560 TVGGNIIGGVSAKGS
+560 
-575 ADNNTVQTQGS
+575 
-586 GNLGGSVYGGQT
+586 
-598 TAAAGSANG
+598 
-607 NTVELGIGRT
+607 
-617 VGGVV
+617 
-622 YGGYAKGDGSTSGSA
+622 
-637 SGNKVIVSGTV
+637 
-648 NSTATQYTG
+648 
-657 TVFGGYALTG
+657 
-667 TADNNEVT
+667 
-675 ISGGTIASQVMGGYS
+675 
-690 STGAFGSGSAS
+690 S
-701 SNTVKIING
+701 SNV
-710 STVSSD
+710 D
-716 IYGGYTGMG
+716 
-725 NANSNSILIESGTI
+725 SNSILIEGSSI

-746 HTGYGTANNNSITI
+746 YTAGSGNANNNSITI
-760 RGAVDMSGRTIY
+760 RGAVDLSVRTIY
-772 GGDSSSGNAKT
+772 GGSSSSGNAKT

-806 VSALSDNSKVLT
+806 VSALSDNSKALT
-818 ITNGVADDLAN
+818 ITNGAADDLAN
-829 TTVKLVASDSGLRV
+829 TTVRLIAADDGLQV
-843 GQQITLVQANSG
+843 GKQITLLTANAG
-855 VIVGTTTLDQAT
+855 VITNSTALDQSS
-867 LKKNTNAFISYD
+867 LKKSSNKFISYD
-879 FEEVAGL
+879 FEEVKGQ
-886 SDKIAVVV
+886 SDKIVVTV

-911 IAGVALLNQ
+911 AAGVALLNQ

-1027 SASGMYGEASMRAG
+1027 SAGGMYGEASMRAG

-1117 QLGGRLTKQV
+1117 QIGGRLTKQV
-1127 TAEVSYYGGVAWEY
+1127 TADVSYYGGVAWEY